1 MKKILALA
9 LALCMIFALAACGQ
23 SAAPAPAAAPAE
35 DAAPAEAAP
44 AEEAAPVEEGATGPD
59 AIPDTMTAADGVYP
73 IAFVTDV
80 GQLKDHSFN
89 EGIWNGTKT
98 FASENGIAYKYY
110 QPANGDQATDDDR
123 YDAMKAAVDGGAEIV
138 VCAGFMAGA
147 AIEKAST
154 DFPEVK
160 WVYVDGGAF
169 GENTVG
175 IAFKEEQCGYF
186 AGYACVKDGYTK
198 LGFSGGGS
206 GTTPACCRY
215 GYGFV
220 QGANDAAKELGVQ
233 VDMNYSWLYGASF
246 GPSAE
251 LETMLNGWYENGT
264 EVIFPCGGG
273 MYLSCFSAAA
283 ANDAWALGVDSDQ
296 AGDSD
301 TVLTSAMKGVDSGA
315 YWILGKY
322 FGGEWDSVAG
332 QSVSLGVADDAIKLP
347 TDPSSWRF
355 STFTVEEYEAMV
367 EAVKDGSLVIDGETL
382 LNDEICNVDF
392 SNVTI
397 NYIA

>member
-1 MKKILALA
+1 MKKILALV

-23 SAAPAPAAAPAE
+23 KAAPAADAPAADAPAADAPAADAPAAAE
-35 DAAPAEAAP
+35 APA
-44 AEEAAPVEEGATGPD
+44 AEGPD

-89 EGIWNGTKT
+89 EGIWNGVKT
-98 FASENGIAYKYY
+98 FANEKSVAYKYY

-138 VCAGFMAGA
+138 VCAGFMAGS
-147 AIEKAST
+147 AIEKASKEFT
-154 DFPEVK
+154 DVK

-186 AGYACVKDGYTK
+186 AGYACVKDGFTK
-198 LGFSGGGS
+198 LGFAGGGS

-233 VDMNYSWLYGASF
+233 VTMNYSWLYGASF

-283 ANDAWALGVDSDQ
+283 ANDGWALGVDSDQ

-315 YWILGKY
+315 YWILEKY
-322 FGGEWDSVAG
+322 FNGEWDSVAG
-332 QSVSLGVADDAIKLP
+332 QSVALGVADDAIKLP
-347 TDPSSWRF
+347 TAPGSWRF
-355 STFTVEEYEAMV
+355 KTFTVEEYEAMV
-367 EAVKDGSLVIDGETL
+367 EAVKDGSLAIDGSTL

-392 SNVTI
+392 SNVKI

>member
-1 MKKILALA
+1 MKKFLAIV
-9 LALCMIFALAACGQ
+9 LALCMVAALSVTAFATNA
-23 SAAPAPAAAPAE
+23 
-35 DAAPAEAAP
+35 D
-44 AEEAAPVEEGATGPD
+44 D
-59 AIPDTMTAADGVYP
+59 IPDSMTAEDGVYK
-73 IAFVTDV
+73 IGFVTDV

-89 EGIWNGTKT
+89 EGIYNGVKLY
-98 FASENGIAYKYY
+98 AAEHDISYKYY

-147 AIEKAST
+147 AIEKASSEFT
-154 DFPEVK
+154 DVK

-175 IAFKEEQCGYF
+175 VAFKEEQCGYF

-198 LGFSGGGS
+198 LGFAGGGS

-215 GYGFV
+215 GYGFA

-233 VDMNYSWLYGASF
+233 VTMNYSWLYGATF
-246 GPSAE
+246 SASPE
-251 LETMLNGWYENGT
+251 LETMLNGWYENGV

-296 AGDSD
+296 AGDSE
-301 TVLTSAMKGVDSGA
+301 TVLTSAMKGVDSGTYYA
-315 YWILGKY
+315 LDKY
-322 FGGEWDSVAG
+322 FGGEWDSIAG
-332 QSVSLGVADDAIKLP
+332 TAISLGVAEDAIKLP
-347 TDPSSWRF
+347 TAESSWRF
-355 STFTVEEYEAMV
+355 ETFTVEDYEAMV
-367 EAVKDGSLVIDGETL
+367 AALLAGELEIDGSTL
-382 LNDEICNVDF
+382 LNDEIANVEF
-392 SNVTI
+392 SNLTI

>member
-1 MKKILALA
+1 MKKILSIA
-9 LALCMIFALAACGQ
+9 LALCMIFALAAT
-23 SAAPAPAAAPAE
+23 SFAA
-35 DAAPAEAAP
+35 D
-44 AEEAAPVEEGATGPD
+44 VD
-59 AIPDTMTAADGVYP
+59 DIPDTMTAADGVYP

-89 EGIWNGTKT
+89 EGIWNGVKSY
-98 FASENGIAYKYY
+98 AAENNIAYKYY

-154 DFPEVK
+154 EFADVK

-175 IAFKEEQCGYF
+175 VAFKEEQCGYF

-233 VDMNYSWLYGASF
+233 VTMNYSWLYGATF
-246 GPSAE
+246 GPSPE

-296 AGDSD
+296 AGDSEV
-301 TVLTSAMKGVDSGA
+301 VLTSAMKGVDSGT
-315 YWILGKY
+315 YIILQKY
-322 FGGEWDSVAG
+322 FDGQWDEIGG
-332 QSVSLGVADDAIKLP
+332 QSVSMGVAEDAIKLP
-347 TDPSSWRF
+347 TAEESWRF
-355 STFTVEEYEAMV
+355 ETFTVEEYEAMV
-367 EAVKDGSLVIDGETL
+367 EAVKSGALEIDGTTL
-382 LNDEICNVDF
+382 LNDEICNVEF

>member
-23 SAAPAPAAAPAE
+23 SAAPAAAPAAEPAAAPAAE
-35 DAAPAEAAP
+35 PAAAPAAEPAA
-44 AEEAAPVEEGATGPD
+44 AGPD
-59 AIPDTMTAADGVYP
+59 AIPDSMTADDGVYP

-98 FASENGIAYKYY
+98 YAAENGIAYKYY
-110 QPANGDQATDDDR
+110 QPANGDQATDEDR
-123 YDAMKAAVDGGAEIV
+123 YAAMKAAVDGGAEIV
-138 VCAGFMAGA
+138 VCAGFMAGT
-147 AIEKAST
+147 AIEKASA

-160 WVYVDGGAF
+160 WVYVDGAAYGK
-169 GENTVG
+169 NTVG
-175 IAFKEEQCGYF
+175 VAFKEEQCGYF
-186 AGYACVKDGYTK
+186 AGYACVKEGFTK
-198 LGFSGGGS
+198 LGFAGGGS

-220 QGANDAAKELGVQ
+220 QGANDAAKELGIQ

-264 EVIFPCGGG
+264 EVIFPCGGA

-283 ANDAWALGVDSDQ
+283 ANDGWALGVDSDQ
-296 AGDSD
+296 AGDSE
-301 TVLTSAMKGVDSGA
+301 TVLTSAMKGVDSGT
-315 YWILGKY
+315 YWVLSKY
-322 FGGEWDSVAG
+322 FGGEWDSIAG

-347 TDPSSWRF
+347 TEESSWRF
-355 STFTVEEYEAMV
+355 QNFTVAEYEAMV
-367 EAVKDGSLVIDGETL
+367 EAVKNGSLEIDGTDL

>member
-1 MKKILALA
+1 MKKYIAVLLALVMV
-9 LALCMIFALAACGQ
+9 LSLAACGGSGASS
-23 SAAPAPAAAPAE
+23 SAPAEETKPATEAPAAAPEASAPE
-35 DAAPAEAAP
+35 TPAEP
-44 AEEAAPVEEGATGPD
+44 AKVSVD
-59 AIPDTMTAADGVYP
+59 DIPDTMTSADGVYP

-89 EGIWNGTKT
+89 EGIWNGTKSY
-98 FASENGIAYKYY
+98 AYEHDIAYKYY

-123 YDAMKAAVDGGAEIV
+123 YNAMKAAVDGGAEIV

-160 WVYVDGGAF
+160 WVYVDGGAY

-186 AGYACVKDGYTK
+186 AGYACVKEGFIK

-215 GYGFV
+215 GYGFA

-233 VDMNYSWLYGASF
+233 VTMNYSWLYGATF
-246 GPSAE
+246 GPSPE

-296 AGDSD
+296 AGDSE
-301 TVLTSAMKGVDSGA
+301 TVLTSAMKGVDSA
-315 YWILGKY
+315 ATWVLGEY
-322 FGGEWDSVAG
+322 FDGNWDTVAG

-347 TDPSSWRF
+347 TEESSWRF
-355 STFTVEEYEAMV
+355 EHFTVAEYEAMV
-367 EAVKDGSLVIDGETL
+367 DALIAGEQ
-382 LNDEICNVDF
+382 IGRAHV
-392 SNVTI
+392 
-397 NYIA
+397 

>member
-1 MKKILALA
+1 MKKILALV
-9 LALCMIFALAACGQ
+9 LALCMVFALAACG
-23 SAAPAPAAAPAE
+23 SS
-35 DAAPAEAAP
+35 APAEAP
-44 AEEAAPVEEGATGPD
+44 AASGSSVD
-59 AIPDTMTAADGVYP
+59 DIPDTMTAADGVYP

-89 EGIWNGTKT
+89 EGIWNGTKSY
-98 FASENGIAYKYY
+98 ASEHDIAYKYY
-110 QPANGDQATDDDR
+110 QPANGDQATDEDR

-138 VCAGFMAGA
+138 VCAGFMAGT
-147 AIEKAST
+147 AIEKASK

-169 GENTVG
+169 GDNTVG
-175 IAFKEEQCGYF
+175 VAFKEEQCGYF
-186 AGYACVKDGYTK
+186 AGYACVKDGFTK
-198 LGFSGGGS
+198 LGFAGGGS

-233 VDMNYSWLYGASF
+233 VEMNYSWLYGASF

-264 EVIFPCGGG
+264 EVIFPCGGA

-283 ANDAWALGVDSDQ
+283 ANDGWALGVDSDQ
-296 AGDSD
+296 AGDSE
-301 TVLTSAMKGVDSGA
+301 TVLISAMKGVDSGT
-315 YWILGKY
+315 YIILDKY
-322 FGGEWDSVAG
+322 FSGDWDSIGGEAV
-332 QSVSLGVADDAIKLP
+332 VMGVAEDAIKLP
-347 TDPSSWRF
+347 TAESSWRF
-355 STFTVEEYEAMV
+355 STFTVEEYESMV
-367 EAVKDGSLVIDGETL
+367 EAVKSGELQIDGATL